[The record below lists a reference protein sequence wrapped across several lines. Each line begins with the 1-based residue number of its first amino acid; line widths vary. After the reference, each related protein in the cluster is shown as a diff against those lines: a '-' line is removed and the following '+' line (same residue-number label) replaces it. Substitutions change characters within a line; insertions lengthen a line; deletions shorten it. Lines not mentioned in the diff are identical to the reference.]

1 MTYKISVSW
10 GSTGWEGSESLAV
23 LTQRG
28 KGTKISRPQTR
39 LKPSIW
45 EPEERG
51 LQQTKINQSF

>member
-10 GSTGWEGSESLAV
+10 GSTGWEGSENAFSHSE
-23 LTQRG
+23 G
-28 KGTKISRPQTR
+28 KEPDKQTQTR